1 MLDRSKHEKENF
13 DDRTNFFSTWDGKYH
28 VVFTPKYRKKE
39 LYGFICRKLKD
50 VQHRLGRQ
58 KECLIEEGYLIPN
71 HIHMLIVVSK
81 ISIDT
86 QKS

>member
-1 MLDRSKHEKENF
+1 MTTKPNF
-13 DDRTNFFSTWDGKYH
+13 LNFSTWDGKYL

-39 LYGFICRKLKD
+39 LYGFIRRELKD
-50 VQHRLGRQ
+50 VQHRLAKQ
-58 KECLIEEGYLIPN
+58 KECMIEDGYLMPD

-81 ISIDT
+81 ISIYT

>member
-1 MLDRSKHEKENF
+1 MA
-13 DDRTNFFSTWDGKYH
+13 
-28 VVFTPKYRKKE
+28 FTLKYRKKE
-39 LYGFICRKLKD
+39 LYGFLRRELED
-50 VQHRLGRQ
+50 VLHRLATQ
-58 KECLIEEGYLIPN
+58 KECMIKEGYLMPD